1 MNILSQIFL
10 SLVSAPS
17 YLKIL
22 VYCNQFRPGSHGFQ
36 NVTVSSSSPGE
47 VSVTGDFISG
57 SSAIGILSVVY
68 SPDNESNIYYQFIP
82 HSDIP
87 MTIMSNLPDGQYK
100 VSVFVV
106 EENGLP
112 FNKSATT
119 PRNVSLVEGKLH
131 MM

>member
-1 MNILSQIFL
+1 M
-10 SLVSAPS
+10 
-17 YLKIL
+17 
-22 VYCNQFRPGSHGFQ
+22 
-36 NVTVSSSSPGE
+36 SSSSPGE

-57 SSAIGILSVVY
+57 SSSIGILTIVY
-68 SPDNESNIYYQFIP
+68 SLDTESDIHYQFIP
-82 HSDIP
+82 RSDIP
-87 MTIMSNLPDGQYK
+87 MTTMSDLPDGQYK